1 MRVVCVIR
9 GGLLESVYADSADVT
24 VDLLDYDNMV
34 ECDLDSEDG
43 RAEYESYKELEKEIF
58 RDGTL
63 PRVW

>member
-9 GGLLESVYADSADVT
+9 GGLLESVYADSADIT

-34 ECDLDSEDG
+34 ECDLDSEDE
-43 RAEYESYKELEKEIF
+43 RAEYESYRELEKEIF

>member
-1 MRVVCVIR
+1 MRVICVIR